1 MIQEWYYKHNAEMRY
16 GDSKSYLWPK
26 ILLIVSIV
34 VVLAVGVSAYI
45 CRDYVYDITM
55 NPQLVLKAVICQ
67 DENGYYVDVPYK
79 YNFVAD
85 KFIDENETLNYNE
98 FMDPNNTDYTYSI
111 EGDVDTTR
119 LGEYPVT
126 YTSQN
131 KVQGQQIIV
140 NVRVTDNVKPTIV
153 LKAQLSDIDG
163 IYEPI
168 KIVRNSHDTEEY
180 RGTLD
185 FNQADM
191 IESITDDYSPDD
203 KIKIEYTENLGLNEG
218 EGTKT
223 VNITYSATDEA
234 GNKAVVTLPL
244 TIYDASDPD
253 LEAETERVKQMED
266 ELNRLFNQAKKKPE
280 SNPDDN

>member
-131 KVQGQQIIV
+131 KVQGQQIVV
-140 NVRVTDNVKPTIV
+140 NVRVKDNVKPTIV

-168 KIVRNSHDTEEY
+168 KIVRNSHNTEEY

-223 VNITYSATDEA
+223 INITYSATDEA

-280 SNPDDN
+280 SNPEDN

>member
-131 KVQGQQIIV
+131 KVQGQQIVV

>member
-55 NPQLVLKAVICQ
+55 NPQLVLKAVVCQ

>member
-131 KVQGQQIIV
+131 KVQGQQIVV
-140 NVRVTDNVKPTIV
+140 NVRVKDNVKPTIV

>member
-131 KVQGQQIIV
+131 KVQGQQIVV
-140 NVRVTDNVKPTIV
+140 NVRVKDNVKPTIV

-168 KIVRNSHDTEEY
+168 KIVRNSHNTEEY

-280 SNPDDN
+280 SNPEDN

>member
-55 NPQLVLKAVICQ
+55 NPQLVLKAVVCQ

-98 FMDPNNTDYTYSI
+98 FIDPNNTDYTYSI

-131 KVQGQQIIV
+131 KVQGQQIVV

>member
-1 MIQEWYYKHNAEMRY
+1 MAVT
-16 GDSKSYLWPK
+16 K
-26 ILLIVSIV
+26 II
-34 VVLAVGVSAYI
+34 
-45 CRDYVYDITM
+45 
-55 NPQLVLKAVICQ
+55 
-67 DENGYYVDVPYK
+67 
-79 YNFVAD
+79 
-85 KFIDENETLNYNE
+85 
-98 FMDPNNTDYTYSI
+98 
-111 EGDVDTTR
+111 
-119 LGEYPVT
+119 
-126 YTSQN
+126 
-131 KVQGQQIIV
+131 
-140 NVRVTDNVKPTIV
+140 RVKDNVKPTIV

-168 KIVRNSHDTEEY
+168 KIVRNSHNTEEY

-280 SNPDDN
+280 SNPEDN

>member
-131 KVQGQQIIV
+131 KVQGQQIVV

-168 KIVRNSHDTEEY
+168 KIVRNAHDTEEY

>member
-55 NPQLVLKAVICQ
+55 NPQLVLKAVVCQ

-131 KVQGQQIIV
+131 KVQGQQIVV

>member
-1 MIQEWYYKHNAEMRY
+1 MIQEWYYKDKAEMRY

-34 VVLAVGVSAYI
+34 VILAVGVSAYI

-55 NPQLVLKAVICQ
+55 NPQLVLKAVISQ

-85 KFIDENETLNYNE
+85 KFIDENETLKYNE

-111 EGDVDTTR
+111 EGDVDTTH

-126 YTSQN
+126 FTSQN
-131 KVQGQQIIV
+131 KVQSQQIVV
-140 NVRVTDNVKPTIV
+140 NVRVKDNVKPTIV
-153 LKAQLSDIDG
+153 LKAKLSDIEG

-168 KIVRNSHDTEEY
+168 KVVRNSHNTDEY
-180 RGTLD
+180 LGTLD
-185 FNQADM
+185 FKQEDF

-203 KIKIEYTENLGLNEG
+203 KLKIEYTENLGLDEG

>member
-131 KVQGQQIIV
+131 KVQGQQIVV
-140 NVRVTDNVKPTIV
+140 NVRVKDNVKPTIV

-280 SNPDDN
+280 SNPEDN

>member
-98 FMDPNNTDYTYSI
+98 FIDPNNTDYTYSI